1 MDFFGPISDNAGGI
15 VEMSDEPQRV
25 RDITD
30 ELDAVGNTTKA
41 ATKGYAVGSAS
52 LACFLLY
59 SAFRDEISSLSGKTR
74 KFSIYFVVGWCCLV
88 ISFFFYFLSILFL
101 SINFFF
107 FFYLH

>member
-59 SAFRDEISSLSGKTR
+59 SAFRDEISSLSGK
-74 KFSIYFVVGWCCLV
+74 YFKAKRAMHRVYGKHCSCRHSVLFDL
-88 ISFFFYFLSILFL
+88 ISP
-101 SINFFF
+101 
-107 FFYLH
+107 